1 MESFQLFALGHL
13 MSDVLQNTSYI
24 LICIFQAAQIIDLAA
39 SEYDASVSLPF
50 LSLSLSVTSSK
61 IGSTLQTGR
70 QQCVK
75 VVSSCTVDTEVYTCT
90 NHLL

>member
-1 MESFQLFALGHL
+1 

-39 SEYDASVSLPF
+39 SEYDTSVYLKF
-50 LSLSLSVTSSK
+50 LSLSVTSSK
-61 IGSTLQTGR
+61 TGSTLQTGR